1 MPIDYA
7 MTMERYREHP
17 GVSASD
23 LKAMQRS
30 AAYAKARI
38 STDTKATVFG
48 SAIHCAVL
56 EPDQIDTRYAIDP
69 ESPKGGYPAGW
80 RNTKEY
86 KALAANITNSGIQLL
101 AREEYEALSVIRD
114 RVAAHEI
121 GKQLHALDG
130 HREASVFVADED
142 FGLVRK
148 CRPDWLVPTAR
159 MVVDIKS
166 TRNHKSGP
174 FARDCKTYGYA
185 LSAAYYLDT
194 IDQEIPVEHYV
205 FLAVNNTPPFE
216 VAAYVLDQDSISQG
230 RHEYRRELARW
241 AECASRDVWPSGPS
255 TIEEIR
261 LPEWALNY
269 WKDEET
275 IEWR

>member
-1 MPIDYA
+1 MPIEYA
-7 MTMERYREHP
+7 MTMERYRAHP

-30 AAYAKARI
+30 AAYANARI

-56 EPDQIDTRYAIDP
+56 EPDEITKRYAIDP
-69 ESPKGGYPAGW
+69 EHPDGGYPAGW
-80 RNTKEY
+80 RNRKEY
-86 KALAANITNSGIQLL
+86 REQIAAIIDSGRTPLP
-101 AREEYEALSVIRD
+101 REEFDALPIIRA

-130 HREASVFVADED
+130 HREASVFVADAE

-166 TRNHKSGP
+166 TRNHKPGP

-185 LSAAYYLDT
+185 LSAAYYIDT
-194 IDQEIPVEHYV
+194 IDNELPVEHYV

-216 VAAYVLDQDSISQG
+216 VAAYTLDQDSMAQG
-230 RHEYRRELARW
+230 RHEYRIALERW
-241 AECASRDVWPSGPS
+241 AECASRDIWPSGPS